1 MNARILSPIAKLV
14 ARRTSHESAQAEVT
28 RLNFDALDL
37 LRALWRSARGGIP
50 ASHIDFQLV
59 FQ

>member
-1 MNARILSPIAKLV
+1 MSAGTLLPIAKLV
-14 ARRTSHESAQAEVT
+14 ARRTSHEHARAQVT

-37 LRALWRSARGGIP
+37 LRGLWRSACGGIS
-50 ASHIDFQLV
+50 AGHMDFQV